1 MFRKAIIISFILH
14 AVLLSLLVIIPQYLR
29 PRINPLDIVEVTL
42 INNVQSYTSPPPK
55 SQQVQPAENPYKLE
69 QKKKLQDIAKLLEKK
84 RKNLDNLK
92 PVPTVP
98 EIEKTV
104 STPVPTLN
112 RVLPTPKPEARE
124 GTGILVDSKTFSDT
138 RYLLTVQNS
147 LKRYWNPPPEPIAT
161 RKKRVVVIGFKILK
175 NGKVDGIKV
184 ERSSGRD
191 VLDDAAVMAVR
202 NSAPFMPLPYSFEE
216 EKLGIHVPFVVEP

>member
-1 MFRKAIIISFILH
+1 MFRKALFISFIVH
-14 AVLLSLLVIIPQYLR
+14 AIVLSLLVVIPR
-29 PRINPLDIVEVTL
+29 FFRTKINPLDIVEVTL
-42 INNVQSYTSPPPK
+42 VSNVQSYTAPPPRT
-55 SQQVQPAENPYKLE
+55 QQDQTAENPYKLE
-69 QKKKLQDIAKLLEKK
+69 QKKKLQDIAKLLERK

-104 STPVPTLN
+104 LTPVPTHS
-112 RVLPTPKPEARE
+112 REVPTPKPEARE
-124 GTGILVDSKTFSDT
+124 GTGIFVDSKTFSDN
-138 RYLLTVQNS
+138 RYLATVQNS

-175 NGKVDGIKV
+175 NGKVEGVMV

-202 NSAPFMPLPYSFEE
+202 NAAPFMPLPYSFDE